1 MTEDDNENVEP
12 SSVDKEDDEM
22 GNKKVLSKAQKQSRK
37 DPKDLETEVL
47 TKSLVL
53 LDNATNRKR
62 PPDDDGEDIF
72 GRHVAKSLKA
82 ITYKRSREL
91 AKIKIQQV
99 LFDVEFG
106 VNDHHQSQSSSTFY
120 QV

>member
-1 MTEDDNENVEP
+1 M
-12 SSVDKEDDEM
+12 
-22 GNKKVLSKAQKQSRK
+22 
-37 DPKDLETEVL
+37 ETEVL

-53 LDNATNRKR
+53 LENATNRKR
-62 PPDDDGEDIF
+62 PPDDDGEEIF

-82 ITYKRSREL
+82 ITDKRSREL
-91 AKIKIQQV
+91 AKIKIQQI

-106 VNDHHQSQSSSTFY
+106 VIGHHQTQNSSTYY